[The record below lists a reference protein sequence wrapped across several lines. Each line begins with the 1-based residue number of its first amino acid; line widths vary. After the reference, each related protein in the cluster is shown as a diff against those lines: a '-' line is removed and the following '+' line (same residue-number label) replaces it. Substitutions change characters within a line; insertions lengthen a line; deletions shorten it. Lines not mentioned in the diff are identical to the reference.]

1 MTPRRLLDEPCTNV
15 RELDNEGMTA
25 ARSLPSIDRE
35 QIRARFALTY
45 VPDRHR
51 RIIAG
56 QEVIVHCHHYNSRI
70 QRTVESVANIDGK
83 SIVRRASEQA
93 FARQIANAI
102 EEGDDEA
109 TRWVV
114 AEELFAELG
123 YGRLDL
129 SKANSGIVTQSSGH
143 FVEGWGVAFGDD
155 RKPVCTL
162 AEGFIQAAF
171 IAITGQEVE
180 ARENEC
186 MHCGAEACSFSVEK
200 TGASRQVPETPVRI
214 EGVSTQGD
222 VEVAESNIDDQ
233 AIIDAVVG
241 LAIRGTDE
249 GLIPAFGV
257 YLANTPADVYNSIAI
272 EFVEEMTKLG
282 QKESATRLLNEAGE
296 SCAMNTFRGIMDSA
310 EWEALIAPML
320 QEQSDTL
327 FALVAL
333 SNAFGW
339 GNWRVSDHEPG
350 ETLEIVSFN
359 GYEALGFLEAR
370 GKTTNP
376 QCWMLQGVS
385 AGMMELVYGE
395 GSFADRFGTFFVEER
410 DCIAKGD
417 NFCVFCVEEA

>member
-1 MTPRRLLDEPCTNV
+1 
-15 RELDNEGMTA
+15 MTA

-35 QIRARFALTY
+35 QIRARFALSY
-45 VPDRHR
+45 VPERHR

-70 QRTVESVANIDGK
+70 QRTVEGVADIDGK
-83 SIVRRASEQA
+83 GIVRRASEQA
-93 FARQIANAI
+93 FARQIAYAI
-102 EEGDDEA
+102 EETDDEA

-129 SKANSGIVTQSSGH
+129 SKANEGVVTQSAGH

-171 IAITGQEVE
+171 IAIEGQEVE
-180 ARENEC
+180 ARETEC
-186 MHCGAEACSFSVEK
+186 MHCGADACSFTVEK
-200 TGASRQVPETPVRI
+200 TGAAAEVPAAPERI
-214 EGVSTQGD
+214 EGVSMQEH
-222 VEVAESNIDDQ
+222 VELAESNIDDQ
-233 AIIDAVVG
+233 AIINAVVG
-241 LAIRGTDE
+241 LAIRGTEE

-257 YLANTPADVYNSIAI
+257 YLANTPADVYNGIAI
-272 EFVEEMTKLG
+272 EFVEEMSKLG
-282 QKESATRLLNEAGE
+282 RMESATRLLNEAGE
-296 SCAMNTFRGIMDSA
+296 SCAMNTFRGIMDSP

-320 QEQSDTL
+320 QDQSDTL

-339 GNWRVSDHEPG
+339 GNWGVTDHEPG
-350 ETLEIVSFN
+350 ESLEMVSFN
-359 GYEALGFLEAR
+359 GYEALGFLESR
-370 GKTTNP
+370 GKASEA

-395 GSFADRFGTFFVEER
+395 GSFADRFGTFFVEET
-410 DCIAKGD
+410 DCIAKG
-417 NFCVFCVEEA
+417 NSVCVFSVEEA